1 MPSLIDHCPSCS
13 GALHIRELHCPTC
26 DITIRGD
33 FDPPTLRGNALTDE
47 QEAFLR
53 LFVLSRGNMS
63 DVERNLGVSYPTV
76 RAKLDDLI
84 AALTQAP
91 AAPAPPSPPSP
102 PVAPVAPAGAVA
114 TATPVSYTHLTLP
127 TSDLV

>member
-76 RAKLDDLI
+76 RAKLDILFESPYEERLASALELLGVNLANLAD
-84 AALTQAP
+84 AAGHA
-91 AAPAPPSPPSP
+91 
-102 PVAPVAPAGAVA
+102 
-114 TATPVSYTHLTLP
+114 
-127 TSDLV
+127 